1 MYLLYK
7 VVTMVTILWQNLK
20 KPKPENDTG
29 VIMED
34 DEDDEITGNDEVNS
48 SLVEGAVTRAL
59 YGDEQG
65 IVCVSCWVATVI
77 HLVFHSIN

>member
-1 MYLLYK
+1 
-7 VVTMVTILWQNLK
+7 MVTILWQNLK
-20 KPKPENDTG
+20 KPKPENDIG

-34 DEDDEITGNDEVNS
+34 VEDDEITGNDEVNS

-65 IVCVSCWVATVI
+65 VLCVS
-77 HLVFHSIN
+77 

>member
-1 MYLLYK
+1 
-7 VVTMVTILWQNLK
+7 MVTILWQNLK

-34 DEDDEITGNDEVNS
+34 VEDDEITGIDEVNS
-48 SLVEGAVTRAL
+48 SLAEGAVTRAL

-65 IVCVSCWVATVI
+65 IVSHGGCYGDSFGIAQ
-77 HLVFHSIN
+77 H